1 MISFFKTNK
10 PHMLRFN
17 ACACDRLCVL
27 HIGGRFIGAGVNFGI
42 GAMVLHMKTLGTP
55 IALTAIAFVI
65 GLVLI
70 PFAPETRG
78 EELPQ

>member
-1 MISFFKTNK
+1 
-10 PHMLRFN
+10 
-17 ACACDRLCVL
+17 
-27 HIGGRFIGAGVNFGI
+27 
-42 GAMVLHMKTLGTP
+42 MKTLGTP